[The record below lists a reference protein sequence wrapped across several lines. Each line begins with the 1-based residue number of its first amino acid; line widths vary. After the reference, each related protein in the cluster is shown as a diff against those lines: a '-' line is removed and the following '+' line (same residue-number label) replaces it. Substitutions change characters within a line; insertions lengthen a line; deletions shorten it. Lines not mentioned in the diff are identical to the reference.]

1 MGKTIWKTTLGQLCD
16 AAVGA
21 NLSRPRPR
29 RNSIVANSASF
40 LPLRKNMCCFKKLF
54 MGSLNLFCLSPNLRI
69 TSSVV
74 HFLLPWKW
82 RHCLGQWSRQ
92 GNEQSRELSS
102 DEISRTT
109 FDRRQLWTLATR
121 VDLIH
126 LERPGSKARGA
137 FLAFLQWS
145 WKRYI
150 MIWFNTYDFAVI
162 TLLICP

>member
-1 MGKTIWKTTLGQLCD
+1 MLQCLQI
-16 AAVGA
+16 
-21 NLSRPRPR
+21 
-29 RNSIVANSASF
+29 F
-40 LPLRKNMCCFKKLF
+40 LARGRGEIP
-54 MGSLNLFCLSPNLRI
+54 LSPTQQTSCRWERTCAALKSCSWVHWI
-69 TSSVV
+69 SSVY
-74 HFLLPWKW
+74 HQMSELPHSLCIFLLPW

-109 FDRRQLWTLATR
+109 FGRRQLWTLATR